1 MTGCFVVYQVLD
13 DGSPWNPMRIDNSLA
28 LQKRETPVGWQITD
42 ASLSMVLYNILLHVP
57 PRSSRSGFPSL
68 IAMPIVSL
76 NICLS
81 LLGSARYPSSY
92 VESIPI
98 I

>member
-1 MTGCFVVYQVLD
+1 MTGCFVVCQVLD

-28 LQKRETPVGWQITD
+28 LQKRETPVGWQIND
-42 ASLSMVLYNILLHVP
+42 ASLSIVLYNILLHVP